1 MQNLSLF
8 TDFYELSMM
17 NAYFTKN
24 INPKAKFEMFF
35 RKTPFKNGYI
45 ILAGI
50 HTLFNILKEF
60 RFKEEEIEYL
70 ESLKFFDKRFLDYL
84 KTFSLKIKISSIK
97 EGRIVFPYEPILIV
111 EGNLIELLLIEGL
124 VLNTINFESLIATK
138 TARIKEAGAKNLA
151 EFGLR
156 RAQGI
161 NGALSASKA
170 AYIGGA
176 DFTSNM
182 LAGFKY
188 NIPITGT
195 MAHSWVMSFKSEEE
209 AFWEY
214 AKTYPNNVSLL
225 LDTYDTLKS
234 GLKNAIKVFKAL
246 KSNKESKNFS
256 VRIDSGDLEYLSK
269 KVRKKLDENG
279 LFEVK
284 IIISNEL
291 DEDIIT
297 YLNSIHAPIDFWGVG
312 TNLVTAKG
320 DPNIAGVYKLISIQ
334 QDGQF
339 IPTMKISNNT
349 EKITLPSQ
357 KGIARIYLNGQMIF
371 DLIFLKEEEEEIKEM
386 LSLKKKFTIFHPIQE
401 NIFKEIQTYD
411 NFEFLIHTAFKHNQ
425 TCKTFESNLENIR
438 KRVKNDLEKIDTTY
452 KRIINPHIYK
462 VSITEKLKNLRN
474 MLAKKNKI
482 P

>member
-1 MQNLSLF
+1 MKNLSLF

-17 NAYFTKN
+17 NAYFIKN
-24 INPKAKFEMFF
+24 INPKVKFEMFF

-50 HTLFNILKEF
+50 HTLINALKELHF
-60 RFKEEEIEYL
+60 RDEEIEYL
-70 ESLKFFDKRFLDYL
+70 DSLQYFDKKFLKYL
-84 KTFSLKIKISSIK
+84 KTFRLNIKISSIE
-97 EGRIVFPYEPILIV
+97 EGRIVFPHEPILII

-176 DFTSNM
+176 DFTSNV
-182 LAGFKY
+182 LAGYKY
-188 NIPITGT
+188 NIPVIGT
-195 MAHSWVMSFKSEEE
+195 MAHSWIMSFKNEEE

-214 AKTYPNNVSLL
+214 AKIYPNNVSLL
-225 LDTYDTLKS
+225 IDTYDTLNS

-246 KSNKESKNFS
+246 KSKGSKNFS

-269 KVRKKLDENG
+269 QVRKTLNENG
-279 LFEVK
+279 LSEVK

-291 DEDIIT
+291 DEEIIM

-320 DPNIAGVYKLISIQ
+320 ESNLSGVYKMTSIQ
-334 QDGQF
+334 QNGKF
-339 IPTMKISNNT
+339 IPKMKMSNNIN
-349 EKITLPSQ
+349 KATLPSQ
-357 KGIARIYLNGQMIF
+357 KGVVRIYSNEQMIF
-371 DLIFLKEEEEEIKEM
+371 DLIFLKEEEEEIKKM
-386 LSLKKKFTIFHPIQE
+386 LSLKKEFTIFHPIQD
-401 NIFKEIQTYD
+401 NTLKEIKTYES
-411 NFEFLIHTAFKHNQ
+411 FEFLINTVFENNKICQ
-425 TCKTFESNLENIR
+425 TCELSLEHIRARVQSDLKNIDHTH
-438 KRVKNDLEKIDTTY
+438 KRL
-452 KRIINPHIYK
+452 INPHIYK

-474 MLAKKNKI
+474 KLIKENKKL
-482 P
+482 

>member
-1 MQNLSLF
+1 MKNLSLF

-50 HTLFNILKEF
+50 HTLINILKELHF
-60 RFKEEEIEYL
+60 REEEIEYL
-70 ESLKFFDKRFLDYL
+70 ESLEYFDKKFLEYL
-84 KTFSLKIKISSIK
+84 KTLKLNIKISSIE
-97 EGRIVFPYEPILIV
+97 EGRIVFPHEPILII

-138 TARIKEAGAKNLA
+138 TARIKEAGATNLA

-176 DFTSNM
+176 DFTSNV
-182 LAGFKY
+182 LAGYKY
-188 NIPITGT
+188 NIPVTGT

-214 AKTYPNNVSLL
+214 AKIYPNNVSLL
-225 LDTYDTLKS
+225 IDTYDTLNS
-234 GLKNAIKVFKAL
+234 GLKNAIKVFKTL
-246 KSNKESKNFS
+246 KNKGHKNFS

-269 KVRKKLDENG
+269 EVRKILNENG

-291 DEDIIT
+291 DEDIIM
-297 YLNSIHAPIDFWGVG
+297 YLNSIHAPIDCWGVG

-320 DPNIAGVYKLISIQ
+320 ESNLSGVYKMISIQ
-334 QDGQF
+334 QNGKF
-339 IPTMKISNNT
+339 IPKMKISNNVD
-349 EKITLPSQ
+349 KATLPSQ
-357 KGIARIYLNGQMIF
+357 KGVVRIYSNAQMIF

-386 LSLKKKFTIFHPIQE
+386 LNLKKKFTIFHPIQD
-401 NIFKEIQTYD
+401 NIFKEIKTYES
-411 NFEFLIHTAFKHNQ
+411 FEFLIHTV
-425 TCKTFESNLENIR
+425 FENSKICQNSKSSLAHIR
-438 KRVKNDLEKIDTTY
+438 KRVQSDLKEIDHTY
-452 KRIINPHIYK
+452 KRLINPHIYK
-462 VSITEKLKNLRN
+462 VSITEKLKNL
-474 MLAKKNKI
+474 KNKLTKENKI
-482 P
+482 R

>member
-1 MQNLSLF
+1 MKNLSLF

-50 HTLFNILKEF
+50 HTLFNILKELSF
-60 RFKEEEIEYL
+60 TKEEIEYL

-84 KTFSLKIKISSIK
+84 KKFRLSIKISSIK

-138 TARIKEAGAKNLA
+138 TARIKEAGAENLA

-246 KSNKESKNFS
+246 KNNKESKNFS

-269 KVRKKLDENG
+269 EVRKKLDENG

-334 QDGQF
+334 QDGKF
-339 IPTMKISNNT
+339 TPAMKISNNI

-357 KGIARIYLNGQMIF
+357 KGIARIYSNGQMIF

-386 LSLKKKFTIFHPIQE
+386 LSLKRKFTIFHPIQE
-401 NIFKEIQTYD
+401 NIFKKIQTYD
-411 NFEFLIHTAFKHNQ
+411 NFEFLMNTAFKHNQ

-438 KRVKNDLEKIDTTY
+438 KRVKNDLKNIDTTY

>member
-1 MQNLSLF
+1 MKNLSLF

-24 INPKAKFEMFF
+24 INPKSKFEMFF

-50 HTLFNILKEF
+50 HTLINILKELHF
-60 RFKEEEIEYL
+60 RKEEIEYL
-70 ESLKFFDKRFLDYL
+70 ESLEYFDKKFLEYL
-84 KTFSLKIKISSIK
+84 KTLKLNIKISSIE
-97 EGRIVFPYEPILIV
+97 EGRIVFPHEPILII

-138 TARIKEAGAKNLA
+138 TARIKEAGATNLA

-176 DFTSNM
+176 DFTSNV
-182 LAGFKY
+182 LAGYKY
-188 NIPITGT
+188 NIPVTGT

-214 AKTYPNNVSLL
+214 AKIYPNNVSLL
-225 LDTYDTLKS
+225 IDTYDTLNS
-234 GLKNAIKVFKAL
+234 GLKNAIKIFKAL
-246 KSNKESKNFS
+246 KNKGHKNFS

-269 KVRKKLDENG
+269 EARKILNENE

-291 DEDIIT
+291 DEDIIM
-297 YLNSIHAPIDFWGVG
+297 YLNSIHAPIDCWGVG

-320 DPNIAGVYKLISIQ
+320 EPNLSGVYKMISIQ
-334 QDGQF
+334 QNGKF
-339 IPTMKISNNT
+339 IPKMKISNNVD
-349 EKITLPSQ
+349 KATLPSQ
-357 KGIARIYLNGQMIF
+357 KGVVRIYSDAQMIF

-386 LSLKKKFTIFHPIQE
+386 LNLKKKFTIFHPIQD
-401 NIFKEIQTYD
+401 NIFKEIKTYES
-411 NFEFLIHTAFKHNQ
+411 FEFLIHTV
-425 TCKTFESNLENIR
+425 FENSKICQNAKSSLAHIR
-438 KRVKNDLEKIDTTY
+438 ERVQSDLKKIDHTY
-452 KRIINPHIYK
+452 KRLINPHIYK
-462 VSITEKLKNLRN
+462 VSITEKLKNL
-474 MLAKKNKI
+474 KNKLTKENKI
-482 P
+482 R

>member
-1 MQNLSLF
+1 MQ
-8 TDFYELSMM
+8 
-17 NAYFTKN
+17 
-24 INPKAKFEMFF
+24 
-35 RKTPFKNGYI
+35 
-45 ILAGI
+45 
-50 HTLFNILKEF
+50 TLFNILKKF
-60 RFKEEEIEYL
+60 RFKEEEIKYL
-70 ESLKFFDKRFLDYL
+70 ESLKFFNKRFLDYL
-84 KTFSLKIKISSIK
+84 KTFKLSIKISSIK
-97 EGRIVFPYEPILIV
+97 EGRIVFPYEPILII

-176 DFTSNM
+176 DFTSNT

-246 KSNKESKNFS
+246 KNNNESKNFS

-269 KVRKKLDENG
+269 EVRKKLDEND

-297 YLNSIHAPIDFWGVG
+297 YLNSIQAPIDFWGVG

-334 QDGQF
+334 QNGKF
-339 IPTMKISNNT
+339 IPKMKISNNV
-349 EKITLPSQ
+349 EKTTLPSQ

-371 DLIFLKEEEEEIKEM
+371 DLIFLKEEEEEIKEI
-386 LSLKKKFTIFHPIQE
+386 LNLKKNFTIFHPIQE
-401 NIFKEIQTYD
+401 NIFKKIQTYD
-411 NFEFLIHTAFKHNQ
+411 NFEFLIHTAFENNQ

-438 KRVKNDLEKIDTTY
+438 KRAKNDLKKIDTTY

>member
-1 MQNLSLF
+1 MKNLSLF

-45 ILAGI
+45 ILAGM
-50 HTLFNILKEF
+50 HTLFNILKAF
-60 RFKEEEIEYL
+60 QFKEEEIEYL
-70 ESLKFFDKRFLDYL
+70 DSLKYFDKNFLEYL
-84 KTFSLKIKISSIK
+84 KTFRLNIKISSIK
-97 EGRIVFPYEPILIV
+97 EGRIVFPYEPILII
-111 EGNLIELLLIEGL
+111 EGNLIELLLIEGI

-151 EFGLR
+151 ELGLR

-188 NIPITGT
+188 NIPVTGT
-195 MAHSWVMSFKSEEE
+195 MAHSWVMSFESEEK

-225 LDTYDTLKS
+225 IDTYDTLNS

-246 KSNKESKNFS
+246 KDKGSKNFS

-269 KVRKKLDENG
+269 EVRKKLDENG

-291 DEDIIT
+291 DEEIIM

-320 DPNIAGVYKLISIQ
+320 DPNLAGVYKIISIQ
-334 QDGQF
+334 QNNEF
-339 IPTMKISNNT
+339 IPKMKISNNIDKT
-349 EKITLPSQ
+349 TLPSQ
-357 KGIARIYLNGQMIF
+357 KGIARIYSNGQMIF

-386 LSLKKKFTIFHPIQE
+386 LSSKKKFIIFHPIQE
-401 NIFKEIQTYD
+401 NIFKEIKTYES
-411 NFEFLIHTAFKHNQ
+411 FEFLIHTAFEHN
-425 TCKTFESNLENIR
+425 KTYKIFESSLEHIR
-438 KRVKNDLEKIDTTY
+438 KRAQSDLKKIDHTY

-474 MLAKKNKI
+474 MLTKKNKI
-482 P
+482 L

>member
-1 MQNLSLF
+1 MKNLSLF

-17 NAYFTKN
+17 NAYFIKN
-24 INPKAKFEMFF
+24 INPKVKFEMFF

-50 HTLFNILKEF
+50 HTLINALKELHF
-60 RFKEEEIEYL
+60 RNEEINYL
-70 ESLKFFDKRFLDYL
+70 DRLQYFDKKFLEYL
-84 KTFSLKIKISSIK
+84 KTFKLNIKISSIE
-97 EGRIVFPYEPILIV
+97 EGRIVFPYEPILII

-176 DFTSNM
+176 NFTSNV
-182 LAGFKY
+182 LAGYKY
-188 NIPITGT
+188 NIPVIGT
-195 MAHSWVMSFKSEEE
+195 MAHSWIMSFKNEEE

-214 AKTYPNNVSLL
+214 AKIYPNNVSLL
-225 LDTYDTLKS
+225 IDTYDTLNS

-246 KSNKESKNFS
+246 KSKGNKNFS

-269 KVRKKLDENG
+269 QVRRTLNENG
-279 LFEVK
+279 LSEVK

-291 DEDIIT
+291 DEEIIM

-312 TNLVTAKG
+312 SNLVTAKG
-320 DPNIAGVYKLISIQ
+320 ESNLSGVYKMTSIQ
-334 QDGQF
+334 QNGKF
-339 IPTMKISNNT
+339 IPKMKISNNIN
-349 EKITLPSQ
+349 KATLPSQ
-357 KGIARIYLNGQMIF
+357 KGVVRIYSNEQMIF
-371 DLIFLKEEEEEIKEM
+371 DLIFLKEEEEEIKKM
-386 LSLKKKFTIFHPIQE
+386 LSLKKEFTIFHPIQD
-401 NIFKEIQTYD
+401 NTFKEIKTYES
-411 NFEFLIHTAFKHNQ
+411 FEFLINTVFENNKICQ
-425 TCKTFESNLENIR
+425 TCQSSLEHIR
-438 KRVKNDLEKIDTTY
+438 ARVQSDLKKIDHTH
-452 KRIINPHIYK
+452 KRLINPHIYK

-474 MLAKKNKI
+474 KLIKENKKL
-482 P
+482 

>member
-1 MQNLSLF
+1 MNNLPLF
-8 TDFYELSMM
+8 TDFYALSMM
-17 NAYFTKN
+17 NAYLTKD

-50 HTLFNILKEF
+50 HTLINTIKGLYF
-60 RFKEEEIEYL
+60 RKEEIEYL
-70 ESLKFFDKRFLDYL
+70 EGLKYFDKKFLEYL
-84 KTFSLKIKISSIK
+84 KKLRLNIKISAIE
-97 EGRIVFPYEPILIV
+97 EGRIVFPHEPILTI

-176 DFTSNM
+176 DFTSNV
-182 LAGFKY
+182 LAGYKY
-188 NIPITGT
+188 NIPVIGT
-195 MAHSWVMSFKSEEE
+195 MAHSWVMSFTSEEE

-225 LDTYDTLKS
+225 IDTYDTLNS
-234 GLKNAIKVFKAL
+234 GLKNAIKVFRAL
-246 KSNKESKNFS
+246 KNKGSQNFS

-269 KVRKKLDENG
+269 EVRKKLNENG
-279 LFEVK
+279 LSEVK

-291 DEDIIT
+291 DEEIIM
-297 YLNSIHAPIDFWGVG
+297 YLNSIHAPIDCWGVG

-320 DPNIAGVYKLISIQ
+320 DPNLSGVYKMISIQ
-334 QDGQF
+334 QNGNF
-339 IPTMKISNNT
+339 IPKMKISNNID
-349 EKITLPSQ
+349 KATLPSE
-357 KGIARIYLNGQMIF
+357 KGVVRIYSNEQMIF
-371 DLIFLKEEEEEIKEM
+371 DLIFLKEEEEEIKKM
-386 LSLKKKFTIFHPIQE
+386 LSSKKKFTIFHPTQE
-401 NIFKEIQTYD
+401 NILKKIKTYES
-411 NFEFLIHTAFKHNQ
+411 FEFLTHTI
-425 TCKTFESNLENIR
+425 FENGKIYNNNKLTLENIR
-438 KRVKNDLEKIDTTY
+438 KRVKSDLKKIDPTY
-452 KRIINPHIYK
+452 KRLINPHMYK
-462 VSITEKLKNLRN
+462 VSITEKLKKLRN
-474 MLAKKNKI
+474 KLTKANKTL
-482 P
+482 